1 MKDKIILRVPTL
13 DDREKAEEY
22 KKEHFDAG
30 EKVIYGS
37 DLWDQM
43 EDYGEWL
50 AMVTKNSSQT
60 TVNPDWVVT
69 DTYLAIREGDDKVIG
84 IIDFRHTLND
94 FLRDFGHIGYSVRPE
109 ERRKGY
115 ASEMLSKVLERAW
128 EKGFDRVQLSCH
140 VVNMASAKTIEKNGG
155 QKVRTFQY
163 EGQKADIYEITRNGY
178 EQNRDGKEK

>member
-1 MKDKIILRVPTL
+1 MKDNIILKVPTQ
-13 DDREKAEEY
+13 DDREKAEDY

-43 EDYGEWL
+43 EDYEEWL
-50 AMVTKNSSQT
+50 AMVTKNSNQT
-60 TVNPDWVVT
+60 TVNPEWVVT
-69 DTYLAIREGDDKVIG
+69 DTFLAVRERDDKVIG
-84 IIDFRHTLND
+84 IIDFRHTLNE
-94 FLRDFGHIGYSVRPE
+94 FLRDFGHIGYSVRPG

-115 ASEMLSKVLERAW
+115 ASEMLKKVLELAW

-140 VVNMASAKTIEKNGG
+140 TVNVASARTIEKNGG

-163 EGQKADIYEITRNGY
+163 EGQKADIYEITRDGY
-178 EQNRDGKEK
+178 EQYRKVKK